1 MTIRSFCKVD
11 IRFVRFRAKNGD
23 HTKDPE
29 ILRKWETCGT
39 NNKKNS
45 GYRWIQID
53 EGGRRWLMVESGCKW
68 LKVDANGCKWIDGN
82 GWKWMKVDLCASLM
96 PFFFLS
102 KKVQEET
109 DKWILI

>member
-53 EGGRRWLMVESGCKW
+53 EGGRIVMLCYVMYCDCVVTLLSVVRWSHCYNCMVTLVSI
-68 LKVDANGCKWIDGN
+68 VT
-82 GWKWMKVDLCASLM
+82 V
-96 PFFFLS
+96 
-102 KKVQEET
+102 
-109 DKWILI
+109 